1 VSSRFVVYGALVAN
15 AAIAVS
21 KFVVAGISGSAA
33 MLSEAIHS
41 SVDTGNG
48 ILLLVG
54 QNRSKRPPDA
64 QHPFGHG
71 KELYFWSMLVAVMI
85 FGVGGGISIAEGIHR
100 LRRPEEL
107 GDPKWNYVVL
117 AIAFLFDGSSFVIG
131 FKELWAQ
138 KAPHHG
144 VVRAIRESKDL
155 SVVSV
160 VLEDTAAL
168 LGLAFAFVGVLVSHA
183 LAEPRIDAAASIAIG
198 LLLASSALVLLYESR
213 TSLIGERAD
222 KDLTEDIRALAL
234 EDPDVVDIER
244 LLTMQLGAEQVLLNA
259 SLSFR
264 DDIEAPQ
271 LAAAI
276 ERLSARIR
284 KEHPDVKPIFI
295 QPAA

>member
-1 VSSRFVVYGALVAN
+1 
-15 AAIAVS
+15 
-21 KFVVAGISGSAA
+21 

-54 QNRSKRPPDA
+54 QNRSKRPADA

-85 FGVGGGISIAEGIHR
+85 FGVGGGISIAEGVHR
-100 LRRPEEL
+100 MLSPAEL

-117 AIAFLFDGSSFVIG
+117 AIAFAFDGGSFVIG
-131 FKELWAQ
+131 FKELWKQ

-144 VVRAIRESKDL
+144 VIQAIRESKDL

-160 VLEDTAAL
+160 VLEDSAAL
-168 LGLAFAFVGVLVSHA
+168 LGLLFALAGVSVSHA
-183 LAEPRIDAAASIAIG
+183 LDAPRIDAAASIAIG
-198 LLLASSALVLLYESR
+198 LLLAAVALVLLSESR
-213 TSLIGERAD
+213 KSLIGERAD
-222 KDLTEDIRALAL
+222 KELTDGIRALAL
-234 EDPDVVDIER
+234 EDPDVVDVDR
-244 LLTMQLGAEQVLLNA
+244 LLTMQLGSDQVLLNA

-264 DDIEAPQ
+264 DDIEGPQ

-276 ERLSARIR
+276 ERLSASIR
-284 KEHPDVKPIFI
+284 KAHPDVRPIFI

>member
-1 VSSRFVVYGALVAN
+1 MGSRFVVYGAIAAN

-21 KFVVAGISGSAA
+21 KFVAAGISGSAA

-100 LRRPEEL
+100 MRSPEEL
-107 GDPKWNYVVL
+107 GDPKWSYIVL
-117 AIAFLFDGSSFVIG
+117 AIALLFDGTSFVIG

-144 VVRAIRESKDL
+144 VVRAIKESKDL

-168 LGLAFAFVGVLVSHA
+168 LGLAFAFLGVVLSHA
-183 LAEPRIDAAASIAIG
+183 TGNPRIDAAASIAIG
-198 LLLASSALVLLYESR
+198 TLLAVSALVLLYESR

-222 KDLTEDIRALAL
+222 KALTEGIRALAL
-234 EDPDVVDIER
+234 EDPDVVGVGR
-244 LLTMQLGAEQVLLNA
+244 LLTMQLGAEQILLNA

-264 DDIEAPQ
+264 DDIAGPEMT
-271 LAAAI
+271 AAI
-276 ERLSARIR
+276 DRLTANIR
-284 KEHPDVKPIFI
+284 KAHPDVEPIFI

>member
-1 VSSRFVVYGALVAN
+1 MAN
-15 AAIAVS
+15 AAIAAS
-21 KFVVAGISGSAA
+21 KFVAAGISGSAA

-54 QNRSKRPPDA
+54 QKRSKRPADA

-100 LRRPEEL
+100 FRSPEEL

-117 AIAFLFDGSSFVIG
+117 AIALAFDGGSFVIG
-131 FKELWAQ
+131 FKELWKE

-144 VVRAIRESKDL
+144 VVAALRESKDL

-168 LGLAFAFVGVLVSHA
+168 LGLLFAFVGVVVSHA
-183 LAEPRIDAAASIAIG
+183 MDEPRIDAAASIAIG
-198 LLLASSALVLLYESR
+198 FLLAAIALVLLFESR
-213 TSLIGERAD
+213 KSLIGERAD
-222 KDLTEDIRALAL
+222 KDLTDGIRAL
-234 EDPDVVDIER
+234 
-244 LLTMQLGAEQVLLNA
+244 
-259 SLSFR
+259 
-264 DDIEAPQ
+264 
-271 LAAAI
+271 
-276 ERLSARIR
+276 
-284 KEHPDVKPIFI
+284 
-295 QPAA
+295 

>member
-1 VSSRFVVYGALVAN
+1 MSSRIVVYGALVAN
-15 AAIAVS
+15 AAIAIS

-54 QNRSKRPPDA
+54 QKRSKRPPDV

-85 FGVGGGISIAEGIHR
+85 FGVGGGISVAEGIHR
-100 LRRPEEL
+100 LLSPAEL
-107 GDPKWNYVVL
+107 GEPKWNYVVL
-117 AIAFLFDGSSFVIG
+117 GIAFAFDGTSFVIG
-131 FKELWAQ
+131 LKELWAQ
-138 KAPHHG
+138 KQPHHG
-144 VVRAIRESKDL
+144 LLKALRESKDL

-160 VLEDTAAL
+160 VLEDSAAL
-168 LGLAFAFVGVLVSHA
+168 LGLLFAFAGVAVSHA
-183 LAEPRIDAAASIAIG
+183 MEEPRIDAAASIAIG
-198 LLLASSALVLLYESR
+198 LLLAAVALVLLSESR
-213 TSLIGERAD
+213 KSLIGERAD
-222 KDLTEDIRALAL
+222 KELTDGIRALAL
-234 EDPDVVDIER
+234 EDPDVMDVER

-264 DDIEAPQ
+264 DDIEGQ
-271 LAAAI
+271 ELAAAI
-276 ERLSARIR
+276 ERLASKIR
-284 KEHPDVKPIFI
+284 KAHPDVRPIFI

>member
-1 VSSRFVVYGALVAN
+1 MSSRFVVYGAIAAN

-21 KFVVAGISGSAA
+21 KFVAAGISGSAA

-54 QNRSKRPPDA
+54 QSRSKRPADA

-100 LRRPEEL
+100 LRTPEEL
-107 GDPKWNYVVL
+107 GDPKWSYIVL
-117 AIAFLFDGSSFVIG
+117 AIALLFDGGSFVIG

-138 KAPHHG
+138 KKPDHG
-144 VVRAIRESKDL
+144 LVRAIKESKDL

-168 LGLAFAFVGVLVSHA
+168 LGLLLAFLGVGLSHA
-183 LAEPRIDAAASIAIG
+183 MHEPRIDAAASIGIGG
-198 LLLASSALVLLYESR
+198 LLAVAALVLLYESR

-222 KDLTEDIRALAL
+222 KELTEGIRALAL
-234 EDPDVVDIER
+234 EDPDVVEVDR

-264 DDIEAPQ
+264 DDIEGPQ

-276 ERLSARIR
+276 DRLTTNIR
-284 KEHPDVKPIFI
+284 RAHPDVRPIFI
-295 QPAA
+295 QPAS